1 MTTRAPGAGRKPQ
14 PTALKLLRG
23 NPGQRPINDAEP
35 QFTVR
40 LPTPPTQLS
49 ESAKSIWRREGR
61 RLVQAGVFTV
71 ADAAAFAAWC
81 QSYARWLEMV
91 EMLNRT
97 GPILRIDESPGFKI
111 NPLVAAV
118 RDAQADF
125 IRAGVEFGLT
135 PSSRTRVK
143 TMMQTKP
150 SSDGEWWEASG

>member
-35 QFTVR
+35 QFAVR
-40 LPTPPTQLS
+40 LPRPPTQLS
-49 ESAKSIWRREGR
+49 QSAKSIWRREGR
-61 RLVQAGVFTV
+61 RLLQVGVFTI
-71 ADAAAFAAWC
+71 ADAPAFAAWC

-143 TMMQTKP
+143 VATPVVEDAGT
-150 SSDGEWWEASG
+150 EWWERRG

>member
-1 MTTRAPGAGRKPQ
+1 MTTRAPGGGRKPQ

-35 QFTVR
+35 QFPVR
-40 LPTPPTQLS
+40 LPTPPGQLS
-49 ESAKSIWRREGR
+49 ASAKSIWRREGR
-61 RLVQAGVFTV
+61 RLVQAGVFTI
-71 ADAAAFAAWC
+71 ADAPAFAAWC

-97 GPILRIDESPGFKI
+97 GPILRVEEAPGFRI
-111 NPLVAAV
+111 NPLVSAV

-135 PSSRTRVK
+135 PSSRSRVK
-143 TMMQTKP
+143 ATLP
-150 SSDGEWWEASG
+150 ARPASDGEWWEASG